1 LKQTKIIKMKRSID
15 EQNEIIIKSMFGSNL
30 KTANYDNANLRIHE
44 EMLESVRNHRKVN
57 GLTSKITIL
66 RNFLKTR
73 KFVKTTMCV

>member
-1 LKQTKIIKMKRSID
+1 MKRSID

-30 KTANYDNANLRIHE
+30 RSFSHDNANLRIHQ
-44 EMLESVRNHRKVN
+44 EMLESVINHRKVN

-66 RNFLKTR
+66 RNFLKTK